1 MNFQNFFAG
10 NPLNRCG
17 PMRRNTS
24 KLIEDLKAP
33 ESKII
38 LFNKD
43 SLMFDASKKQ
53 VVEFNFSSLELLFK
67 GALPINQSSRD
78 ASQLEKEQGILMI
91 LLGSE
96 KGQAGLKA
104 TYWAL
109 QIGGNK
115 VLADQVVQFS
125 KEQSALGN
133 EFLRLRPAAF
143 SLPSSMAAIVAQA
156 RSILDWNAKNRFCSA
171 CGSPTGPA
179 EVGYKRECLS
189 SGDDSCISKI
199 GVQNVSYPRTDAV
212 AITCVVSKDGQRTLL
227 GRKSVWPKKRFSCVA
242 GFLEPSESIEEAAY
256 REIVEETGVT
266 VGKVL
271 YHSSQP
277 WPFPGNLMVG
287 CHAQAVD
294 ETINPVDDELEEIK
308 WFSREEVL
316 VALHKLNDTQWL
328 EASEKEDLDQVP
340 LLLPPSYSIAFQLIK
355 SWAEGA
361 SGNF

>member
-199 GVQNVSYPRTDAV
+199 GVQNVSYPRTGLNSV
-212 AITCVVSKDGQRTLL
+212 HGIKSQMRLRLRVSSPRMANEHSLAANLFGL
-227 GRKSVWPKKRFSCVA
+227 RK
-242 GFLEPSESIEEAAY
+242 GFL
-256 REIVEETGVT
+256 
-266 VGKVL
+266 VL
-271 YHSSQP
+271 QGSSSPLNQ
-277 WPFPGNLMVG
+277 
-287 CHAQAVD
+287 
-294 ETINPVDDELEEIK
+294 
-308 WFSREEVL
+308 SRL
-316 VALHKLNDTQWL
+316 
-328 EASEKEDLDQVP
+328 SSP
-340 LLLPPSYSIAFQLIK
+340 LL
-355 SWAEGA
+355 
-361 SGNF
+361 